1 MSRVAF
7 GALLAAL
14 TAVSANAMSAG
25 IDTDGDGK
33 ASLEELQAV
42 YPGVTS
48 ELFAEID
55 ADADGFVDDEEMAD
69 AFAAG
74 VLEDPVTE
82 L

>member
-1 MSRVAF
+1 MGRVAF

-14 TAVSANAMSAG
+14 SAVPANTMSAG

-48 ELFAEID
+48 QLFAEID
-55 ADADGFVDDEEMAD
+55 ADSDGFVDDEEMAD
-69 AFAAG
+69 AVATG

>member
-1 MSRVAF
+1 
-7 GALLAAL
+7 
-14 TAVSANAMSAG
+14 MSAG

-33 ASLEELQAV
+33 ASFEELQAV
-42 YPGVTS
+42 YSGVTI

-69 AFAAG
+69 AVETG
-74 VLEDPVTE
+74 LLDDPVTD